1 MNLINT
7 ALAHSDNLTNTAG
20 SSWDCPFN
28 NMMMM
33 ETWGA
38 GAGWLGFIF
47 MIAFWGL
54 IIVGIIYLIKA
65 ISQGQNG
72 RQGKSAIDIL
82 KERYA
87 KGEID
92 KKEFENKKKDLI

>member
-1 MNLINT
+1 MDLINES
-7 ALAHSDNLTNTAG
+7 LAHNDEVINTSQ

-28 NMMMM
+28 NMMMGNF
-33 ETWGA
+33 GA
-38 GAGWLGFIF
+38 GGGWLGFIF
-47 MIAFWGL
+47 MLVFWGL
-54 IIVGIIYLIKA
+54 IIVGIFYLIKA

-72 RQGKSAIDIL
+72 RSGQSAIDIL

-92 KKEFENKKKDLI
+92 KKEFESMKKDLSA